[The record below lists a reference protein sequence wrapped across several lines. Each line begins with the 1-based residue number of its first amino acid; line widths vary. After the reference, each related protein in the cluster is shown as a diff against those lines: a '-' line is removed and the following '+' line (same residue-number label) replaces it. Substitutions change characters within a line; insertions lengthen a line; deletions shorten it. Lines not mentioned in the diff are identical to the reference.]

1 MNGHT
6 SRFERVATGA
16 ILANTAVLAWG
27 WLDPV
32 HELGIER
39 IDTCFVVFF
48 LIELLVR
55 LRRAGWRWLAQP
67 WNLFDAAI
75 IVLALLPVVGDSI
88 TVVRMARLARLVHF
102 ARHTSHLMVVAW
114 LGRRKS
120 ARVPA

>member
-67 WNLFDAAI
+67 
-75 IVLALLPVVGDSI
+75 
-88 TVVRMARLARLVHF
+88 
-102 ARHTSHLMVVAW
+102 
-114 LGRRKS
+114 
-120 ARVPA
+120 